1 MPENGSL
8 IKKIREN
15 DSKAVVSRRRIAAIA
30 AVGLV
35 DFSVISLFQMG
46 YIKHLPDLPGK
57 IFDSDSVNSSK
68 DAELL
73 GMPDAPLSL
82 VGYATT
88 IAVAAAGNTE
98 GKYTKYLDLL
108 LGGIVVGQ
116 AYGAGHYLYRM
127 VTVQKK
133 VCMYCVAGALL
144 NFAALKPL
152 YDLYRSK
159 R

>member
-1 MPENGSL
+1 MPKNESL
-8 IKKIREN
+8 IDKMRAN
-15 DSKAVVSRRRIAAIA
+15 DSEAVVSRRRIAAIA
-30 AVGLV
+30 AAGAV
-35 DFSVISLFQMG
+35 DFSVISLFQLG

-82 VGYATT
+82 VGYAATM
-88 IAVAAAGNTE
+88 AVAAAGNTE

-108 LGGIVVGQ
+108 LGGIVIGQ
-116 AYGAGHYLYRM
+116 AYGAAHYLYRM

-133 VCMYCVAGALL
+133 VCMYCVGGALL